1 MLAKRIRSNGAIKFE
16 IEHGHG
22 TLAFVRHG
30 SDFRNPKFK
39 PTVVEKAF
47 AQLLISVPSFC
58 IVPER
63 VVAVVEQA
71 TSTSP
76 PCEKTHPEVG

>member
-1 MLAKRIRSNGAIKFE
+1 MDAALAKFIRSDGAIKFE
-16 IEHGHG
+16 TKNSHS

-47 AQLLISVPSFC
+47 A
-58 IVPER
+58 
-63 VVAVVEQA
+63 
-71 TSTSP
+71 
-76 PCEKTHPEVG
+76 